1 MTRPAQA
8 FREIALFGLCG
19 GILIALLRLAEY
31 RLLVL
36 QHSVEIYAAIV
47 AAVFAGLGIWL
58 GGTITKKKPE
68 VVVREVRVDGP
79 FVLDEHRVR
88 ELQLTPRELEILG
101 LIAQGLSNKE
111 IGERVF
117 VSENTVKTHV
127 ARVLM
132 KLGLRDRVQA
142 VVLAYESGLVSS
154 TRSSGPPS

>member
-8 FREIALFGLCG
+8 FREIALFGMCG

-31 RLLVL
+31 RFLVL
-36 QHSVEIYAAIV
+36 QHSVEIYGAIV

-58 GGTITKKKPE
+58 GGTITRKKPE

-79 FVLDEHRVR
+79 FVLDEIRVR

-117 VSENTVKTHV
+117 VSENTVKTH
-127 ARVLM
+127 ASRVFD
-132 KLGLRDRVQA
+132 KLGARRRTEAVQ
-142 VVLAYESGLVSS
+142 LGKSWRLI
-154 TRSSGPPS
+154 P